1 MRITKSLAV
10 LLACGGLVQAQ
21 SLDPVREAVERGLAA
36 EESGKDIAGA
46 TKAYTDAV
54 VTADGRRATHAT
66 ALFRLAE
73 VQRRQGRTNEATELY
88 RRLLVEFPEQTE
100 MVAVAR
106 RHAGPDV
113 ARQEGSLALQRLRMR
128 EQDLLKA
135 EGDLQLAKDRYFAL
149 QKQPP
154 DQRLQWLARE
164 APTSMARTLLD
175 KIATTEQELAKLDT
189 KVGPAH
195 PDRVAM
201 AAVLKSVQEQAA
213 REVASAL
220 TGLAGEIES
229 RKERVLGFAEAVRE
243 LQEAVAK
250 TGGGDASPTGGAGSD
265 AERLLEDEIR
275 VAEQQLLI
283 EQRKFEAGRA
293 AEEEVLKAR
302 REVLNLKRQLAEKR
316 QRRDVLDVLPTG
328 GSSKVETPK
337 VQAAV
342 PDEEEKEI
350 ARLKGLFRN
359 SPDLL
364 NQSGSEGTPLEKAVQ
379 QGRIRVLA
387 YLLGEGMPSRS
398 EESLR
403 AGLKAA
409 SQAARLDVCRMLLD
423 AGADPNR
430 LDAGGGLPLLRAAHS
445 GRLEV
450 CRMLLDAGADPNR
463 ADAGGG
469 LPLLWA
475 AYAGHRAVVEL
486 LLDRGANVDG
496 SLKWDIVERNMQD
509 IPHGT
514 RFRKGANA
522 LFMAVYGKRMAV
534 LELLLQRGADA
545 NGADGSG
552 VTPLAAAVARKWED
566 GAQRLL
572 DAGVDPDLGYALH
585 AACAHLPSMIRPLL
599 EAGADPNRMPEKNW
613 MMDVLIAGSW
623 QQQEPWLA
631 PLHLLASWGEPTEG
645 LTALLDA
652 GAFVNAGRIQGTTPL
667 DGAGSPEVRALLQA
681 RGGRSTSL
689 PRPPGVAS
697 GRLPRVSTIVCG
709 ALAAV
714 VSDPDPDVPRQ
725 PGQETSRPLP
735 LRLAQ
740 FLQQIVSIETN
751 KTGLAPDLSRVVVT
765 RQAPAIVP
773 SAPSVGGARF
783 SPNIRGY
790 RVVVDPATGQKVT
803 HLEGESLETVTTNDV
818 AAILSSGDASK
829 DIEIPVV
836 GFTRIYVPF
845 KPRPKVERPVRKPAS
860 VAVPKGT
867 GLVTVLGAVQRPG
880 NVELVPGKPMDLVQ
894 VIAASGGLSRNGD
907 RKRIVLRRGTESK
920 GLDLDHA
927 TSERVPVEPGDI
939 IEVKE
944 RVF

>member
-1 MRITKSLAV
+1 MTKSLAV
-10 LLACGGLVQAQ
+10 WLGCGWLALAQ
-21 SLDPVREAVERGLAA
+21 VPDPVREAVERGLAA
-36 EESGKDIAGA
+36 EESGKDLAGA
-46 TKAYTDAV
+46 TKAYMDAV
-54 VTADGRRATHAT
+54 AAADARRATHAT

-88 RRLLVEFPEQTE
+88 GRLLVEFPDQTE

-106 RHAGPDV
+106 RHVPGASNSPPGHST
-113 ARQEGSLALQRLRMR
+113 RT
-128 EQDLLKA
+128 
-135 EGDLQLAKDRYFAL
+135 KD
-149 QKQPP
+149 
-154 DQRLQWLARE
+154 
-164 APTSMARTLLD
+164 
-175 KIATTEQELAKLDT
+175 QEL
-189 KVGPAH
+189 P
-195 PDRVAM
+195 
-201 AAVLKSVQEQAA
+201 E
-213 REVASAL
+213 
-220 TGLAGEIES
+220 
-229 RKERVLGFAEAVRE
+229 
-243 LQEAVAK
+243 
-250 TGGGDASPTGGAGSD
+250 
-265 AERLLEDEIR
+265 AERLLDDEIR
-275 VAEQQLLI
+275 VAEQQLLS
-283 EQRKFEAGRA
+283 EQRKFEVGRA
-293 AEEEVLKAR
+293 GDDEVLKAR
-302 REVLNLKRQLAEKR
+302 RELLGLKRQLAEKR

-337 VQAAV
+337 APVAA

-379 QGRIRVLA
+379 QGRTRVIA

-430 LDAGGGLPLLRAAHS
+430 VDAGGGLPLLRAAHS

-496 SLKWDIVERNMQD
+496 SLKGDIGEWNMKD

-522 LFMAVYGKRMAV
+522 LFMAIYGKRMAV

-545 NGADGSG
+545 NSADGSG

-599 EAGADPNRMPEKNW
+599 EAGADPNRLSEKSW
-613 MMDVLIAGSW
+613 MVDVLIAGSW

-631 PLHLLASWGEPTEG
+631 PLHFLASWGEPTEG

-652 GAFVNAGRIQGTTPL
+652 GAFVNAGHIQGTTPL
-667 DGAGSPEVRALLQA
+667 DYARSPEVRALLQA
-681 RGGRSTSL
+681 RGGRSTVLS
-689 PRPPGVAS
+689 RPPGVAS

-714 VSDPDPDVPRQ
+714 VSDPDPDVPRRPGEEQ
-725 PGQETSRPLP
+725 PRPLP
-735 LRLAQ
+735 LRLGQ

-751 KTGLAPDLSRVVVT
+751 TAGLAPDLSRVVVAKLQNPPQ
-765 RQAPAIVP
+765 RPGFPQQ
-773 SAPSVGGARF
+773 
-783 SPNIRGY
+783 IRLH
-790 RVVVDPATGQKVT
+790 PATGVPMNV
-803 HLEGESLETVTTNDV
+803 EPEPPTTNTVDV
-818 AAILSSGDASK
+818 AAILASGDSSK
-829 DIEIPVV
+829 DIEIPVD
-836 GFTRIYVPF
+836 GFTHIYVPF

-860 VAVPKGT
+860 VVVPKGA

-894 VIAASGGLSRNGD
+894 VIAASGGLGRTAD
-907 RKRIVLRRGTESK
+907 RKRIALRRGAETK
-920 GLDLDHA
+920 GVDLDTA
-927 TSERVPVEPGDI
+927 MSERVPMEPGDI
-939 IEVKE
+939 IEVANVGSVPTVVVFDAMEGEFPVPDGQPLMLSTIMRKLPPNSFANRRKVEIQRVGPDGKPMPTIQVNVDDLLMNNNRSADVELKAGDRIRVPRRVIYGLE
-944 RVF
+944 R

>member
-1 MRITKSLAV
+1 MRITRMMAV
-10 LLACGGLVQAQ
+10 LLVCGGLAHAQ

-54 VTADGRRATHAT
+54 AAADGRRATHAT

-106 RHAGPDV
+106 RHAG
-113 ARQEGSLALQRLRMR
+113 
-128 EQDLLKA
+128 A
-135 EGDLQLAKDRYFAL
+135 ETAASSVSPAG
-149 QKQPP
+149 
-154 DQRLQWLARE
+154 
-164 APTSMARTLLD
+164 PT
-175 KIATTEQELAKLDT
+175 
-189 KVGPAH
+189 VGPA
-195 PDRVAM
+195 
-201 AAVLKSVQEQAA
+201 SE
-213 REVASAL
+213 
-220 TGLAGEIES
+220 
-229 RKERVLGFAEAVRE
+229 
-243 LQEAVAK
+243 
-250 TGGGDASPTGGAGSD
+250 

-275 VAEQQLLI
+275 VAEQQLSI

-316 QRRDVLDVLPTG
+316 QRPALLDIGPAG
-328 GSSKVETPK
+328 GSTKAETPK

-379 QGRIRVLA
+379 QGRTRVIA
-387 YLLGEGMPSRS
+387 YLLGEGMLTRS

-469 LPLLWA
+469 MPLLWA

-496 SLKWDIVERNMQD
+496 SLKGDNGEWNMKD

-522 LFMAVYGKRMAV
+522 LFMAAYGKRMAV
-534 LELLLQRGADA
+534 LELLLQRGADP

-552 VTPLAAAVARKWED
+552 VTPLASAIFRKWED
-566 GAQRLL
+566 GALRLL
-572 DAGVDPDLGYALH
+572 EAGADPDLGYALH
-585 AACAHLPSMIRPLL
+585 CACSSLPSLIGPLL

-613 MMDVLIAGSW
+613 MMDQDNGGTW
-623 QQQEPWLA
+623 QQPWLA
-631 PLHLLASWGEPTEG
+631 PLHILASRGGPTEE

-652 GAFVNAGRIQGTTPL
+652 GAFVNAGNGEGMTAFDL
-667 DGAGSPEVRALLQA
+667 AFGWPEVRSLLQA
-681 RGGRSTSL
+681 RGGRSTAA
-689 PRPPGVAS
+689 PRPSGVFA
-697 GRLPRVSTIVCG
+697 RLPRSVSAVVCG
-709 ALAAV
+709 AMA
-714 VSDPDPDVPRQ
+714 SEVPGVGPGAPPGAPRS
-725 PGQETSRPLP
+725 PGQTQQQPPP
-735 LRLAQ
+735 LRLSQ
-740 FLQQIVSIETN
+740 FLQQIVLLETN
-751 KTGLAPDLSRVVVT
+751 VAGMAPDLSRVLMT
-765 RQAPAIVP
+765 RMENAPQGPTRPQAV
-773 SAPSVGGARF
+773 R
-783 SPNIRGY
+783 
-790 RVVVDPATGQKVT
+790 VDPSTGQLMQVEAKPP
-803 HLEGESLETVTTNDV
+803 TVTTNDV
-818 AAILSSGDASK
+818 AAILASGDPSK
-829 DIEIPVV
+829 EIEIPVD

-845 KPRPKVERPVRKPAS
+845 KPRPKVERPVRTPAS
-860 VAVPKGT
+860 VVAPKGA

-894 VIAASGGLSRNGD
+894 VIAASGGLGRTAD
-907 RKRIVLRRGTESK
+907 RKRIALRRGAETK
-920 GLDLDHA
+920 GVDLDTA
-927 TSERVPVEPGDI
+927 MSERVPVEPGDI

>member
-1 MRITKSLAV
+1 MTKSLAV
-10 LLACGGLVQAQ
+10 WLGCGWLALAQ
-21 SLDPVREAVERGLAA
+21 VPDPVREAVERGLAA
-36 EESGKDIAGA
+36 EESGKDLAGA

-54 VTADGRRATHAT
+54 AAADGRRATHAT

-106 RHAGPDV
+106 RHAG
-113 ARQEGSLALQRLRMR
+113 AETATGSVSPA
-128 EQDLLKA
+128 
-135 EGDLQLAKDRYFAL
+135 G
-149 QKQPP
+149 
-154 DQRLQWLARE
+154 
-164 APTSMARTLLD
+164 PT
-175 KIATTEQELAKLDT
+175 
-189 KVGPAH
+189 VGPA
-195 PDRVAM
+195 
-201 AAVLKSVQEQAA
+201 
-213 REVASAL
+213 
-220 TGLAGEIES
+220 
-229 RKERVLGFAEAVRE
+229 
-243 LQEAVAK
+243 
-250 TGGGDASPTGGAGSD
+250 SD

-275 VAEQQLLI
+275 VSEQQLVI

-293 AEEEVLKAR
+293 AEEEVLKVR

-337 VQAAV
+337 APVAA

-379 QGRIRVLA
+379 QGRTRVIA

-430 LDAGGGLPLLRAAHS
+430 VDAGGGLPLLRAAHS

-469 LPLLWA
+469 MPLLWA

-496 SLKWDIVERNMQD
+496 SLQQYIVERNMQD

-522 LFMAVYGKRMAV
+522 LFMAAYGKRMAV
-534 LELLLQRGADA
+534 LELLLQRGADP
-545 NGADGSG
+545 NGVDGSG
-552 VTPLAAAVARKWED
+552 VTPLAAAIGRNWED
-566 GAQRLL
+566 GALRLL
-572 DAGVDPDLGYALH
+572 EAGADPDLGYALH
-585 AACAHLPSMIRPLL
+585 CACSSMPSLIRPLL

-613 MMDVLIAGSW
+613 MMDIGDGGSMQRQW
-623 QQQEPWLA
+623 VS
-631 PLHLLASWGEPTEG
+631 PLHIVASRGGPTEG

-652 GAFVNAGRIQGTTPL
+652 GAFVNAGNEEGWTAFDL
-667 DGAGSPEVRALLQA
+667 AGAFPEVRSLLQA
-681 RGGRSTSL
+681 RGGRSTEL
-689 PRPPGVAS
+689 PRAPGDRLSAIVVGALSAQVPGVGPGA
-697 GRLPRVSTIVCG
+697 PRS
-709 ALAAV
+709 
-714 VSDPDPDVPRQ
+714 
-725 PGQETSRPLP
+725 PGQTQQQPPP
-735 LRLAQ
+735 LRLSQ
-740 FLQQIVSIETN
+740 FLQQIVLLETN
-751 KTGLAPDLSRVVVT
+751 VAGMAPDLSRVVVT
-765 RQAPAIVP
+765 KLLDPPHLPV
-773 SAPSVGGARF
+773 
-783 SPNIRGY
+783 
-790 RVVVDPATGQKVT
+790 RVVPATGQPMQIKPE
-803 HLEGESLETVTTNDV
+803 LTTNDV
-818 AAILSSGDASK
+818 AAILASGDSSK
-829 DIEIPVV
+829 DVEIPVY

-860 VAVPKGT
+860 VVAPKGA

-894 VIAASGGLSRNGD
+894 VIAASGGLGRTAD
-907 RKRIVLRRGTESK
+907 RKRIVLRRGAESK
-920 GLDLDHA
+920 VVDLDKA
-927 TSERVPVEPGDI
+927 MSERVPVEPGDI